1 MLRCMRTTL
10 SIDDDVA
17 ALIEQ
22 VIRERRASLKQV
34 VNEAL
39 RRGLAEVT
47 RPPKRPAR
55 MTTRATRLGRCLI
68 GQLDDVADALATGEG
83 EAFR

>member
-1 MLRCMRTTL
+1 MRTTL

-17 ALIEQ
+17 ALIEK

-39 RRGLAEVT
+39 RRGLADVT
-47 RPPKRPAR
+47 RPTKRPPVAA
-55 MTTRATRLGRCLI
+55 TRVVRLGRCLL
-68 GQLDDVADALATGEG
+68 GDVDDVAGALAAAEG